1 MIVDARRRLLWHGVF
16 IFILGLLVGAVVP
29 VLTNPR
35 MGVAAHVGAALS
47 GIFLMLVGL
56 VWEDLKLSATTEKAA
71 FWLFLYASYTGWLA
85 QLLAGAFGTSWAT
98 PIGGAGFEGA
108 VWQEVLVYA
117 IAVSFSLAILV
128 ACVLALRGLRK
139 TAPQ

>member
-1 MIVDARRRLLWHGVF
+1 MIPDARRRLLWHGVF
-16 IFILGLLVGAVVP
+16 VFVLGLLVGAVVP

-56 VWEDLKLSATTEKAA
+56 IWEDMKLSPTAEKLA
-71 FWLFLYASYTGWLA
+71 FRLFLYTSYAGWLA
-85 QLLAGAFGTSWAT
+85 QFLAGLFGTSWAT
-98 PIGGAGFEGA
+98 PIGGAGYEGT

-117 IAVSFSLAILV
+117 VAVSFSLAILA
-128 ACVLALRGLRK
+128 ACLLALRGLRK
-139 TAPQ
+139 IAPQ

>member
-1 MIVDARRRLLWHGVF
+1 MIPEARRRLLWHGVF
-16 IFILGLLVGAVVP
+16 IFVLGLLVGAVVP
-29 VLTNPR
+29 LLTNPR

-47 GIFLMLVGL
+47 GMFLMLVGL
-56 VWEDLKLSATTEKAA
+56 VWEDLKLSATAERAA

-117 IAVSFSLAILV
+117 VAVSFALAILT
-128 ACVLALRGLRK
+128 ACILALRGLGRI
-139 TAPQ
+139 QRQ